1 MTSALT
7 QSPQLASPR
16 RTRYTRPMTNAAA
29 PSAPAS
35 ARAELAATLRLAAP
49 LVGANLLQMAVYAVD
64 VVFVARLGEVELA
77 AATLGVYLYSVI
89 LFAMSGLVGA
99 AAPIIAAE
107 LGRRA
112 HAVRE
117 VRRSFRMGA
126 WIAVLGSLPF
136 MVLLAHGECLLL
148 LAGQDPRVAVRADAF
163 LDILLWAM
171 IPALAGNVMR
181 ITASALGRAGWAMA
195 ITALGLVVSILAN
208 WLLVFGNLG
217 FPALGLEGSAIA
229 SLSTAIAMM
238 LAYAIVLVTDRR
250 LRRFRLFG
258 NWWRGEWAR
267 LRQIVV
273 LGVPIAATMTF
284 EGALFSAAGFLMG
297 RIGVTEVAAHAIALQ
312 IAAFLF
318 QVPFG
323 IAQAATIRVGLAYG
337 ARDRVWIGRAGWAA
351 LAVGTGFMGFT
362 ALLLWIAP
370 RAFLSVYIDAS
381 APANAAMV
389 ALALQYLAIAAIFQL
404 ADGAQAVAA
413 GVLRGVQDTRVPMVI
428 AFVGYWGIGFT
439 ASVALGLWTD
449 LAGVGVWIG
458 LALGLL
464 AVALLLVD
472 RWRRRERL
480 GLVRPV

>member
-1 MTSALT
+1 
-7 QSPQLASPR
+7 
-16 RTRYTRPMTNAAA
+16 MTNAAA

-77 AATLGVYLYSVI
+77 AATLGVYIYSVI

-107 LGRRA
+107 LGRSR

-136 MVLLAHGECLLL
+136 MALLAHGESLLL

-217 FPALGLEGSAIA
+217 LPALGLEGSAIA

-238 LAYAIVLVTDRR
+238 LAYAIVLVADRR

-337 ARDRVWIGRAGWAA
+337 ARDRMWIGRAGWAA

-381 APANAAMV
+381 APANASMV

-439 ASVALGLWTD
+439 ASVALGFWTD

-472 RWRRRERL
+472 RWRRRDRL

>member
-1 MTSALT
+1 MLGPPFASACRP
-7 QSPQLASPR
+7 S
-16 RTRYTRPMTNAAA
+16 TRPPMSDAAA
-29 PSAPAS
+29 PAAPPT

-64 VVFVARLGEVELA
+64 VVFVARLGTVELA
-77 AATLGVYLYSVI
+77 AATLGVYAYSVI

-99 AAPIIAAE
+99 VAPIIAAE
-107 LGRRA
+107 RGARA
-112 HAVRE
+112 HSVRE

-126 WIAVLGSLPF
+126 WIAVLGSVPF
-136 MVLLAHGECLLL
+136 MLLLAHGQALL
-148 LAGQDPRVAVRADAF
+148 LATGQNATVALRADAF
-163 LDILLWAM
+163 LDILLWAL

-181 ITASALGRAGWAMA
+181 ITASALGRPGWAMA
-195 ITALGLVVSILAN
+195 ITALGLAVSILAN
-208 WLLVFGNLG
+208 WLLVFGNAGL
-217 FPALGLEGSAIA
+217 PALGLEGSAIA
-229 SLSTAIAMM
+229 SLVTATAMM
-238 LAYAIVLVTDRR
+238 LAYAIVLVADRR

-258 NWWRGEWAR
+258 RWWRIEASR
-267 LRQIVV
+267 LKEIAV
-273 LGVPIAATMTF
+273 LGLPIAATMTF

-337 ARDRVWIGRAGWAA
+337 ARDRTWIARAGWSA
-351 LAVGTGFMGFT
+351 LIVGTGFMGFT
-362 ALLLWIAP
+362 AALLWAFP
-370 RAFLSVYIDAS
+370 RAFLSVYVDVD
-381 APANAAMV
+381 APANAAMI
-389 ALALQYLAIAAIFQL
+389 ALALHYLAIAALFQL

-428 AFVGYWGIGFT
+428 ALIGYWLVGFAT
-439 ASVALGLWTD
+439 SVILGFWTP
-449 LAGVGVWIG
+449 LAGIGVWIG

-464 AVALLLVD
+464 VVAVLLVH
-472 RWRRRERL
+472 RWHRREAL

>member
-1 MTSALT
+1 
-7 QSPQLASPR
+7 
-16 RTRYTRPMTNAAA
+16 MTNAAA
-29 PSAPAS
+29 PAAPAS
-35 ARAELAATLRLAAP
+35 ARAELAATLWLAAP

-64 VVFVARLGEVELA
+64 VVFVARLGAVELA
-77 AATLGVYLYSVI
+77 AATLGVYIYSVI

-107 LGRRA
+107 LGRRR

-126 WIAVLGSLPF
+126 WIAVLGSVPF
-136 MVLLAHGECLLL
+136 MALMAHGESLLL
-148 LAGQDPRVAVRADAF
+148 LAGQDPRVAVRTDAF

-171 IPALAGNVMR
+171 IPALAGTVMR

-217 FPALGLEGSAIA
+217 FPPLGLEGSAIA
-229 SLSTAIAMM
+229 SLSTATAMM
-238 LAYAIVLVTDRR
+238 LAYAVVLLADRR

-284 EGALFSAAGFLMG
+284 EGALFAAAGFLMG

-337 ARDRVWIGRAGWAA
+337 AGDRIWIGRAGWSA

-370 RAFLSVYIDAS
+370 RAFLSIYIDPQ
-381 APANAAMV
+381 APANASMV

-428 AFVGYWGIGFT
+428 ALIGYWGIGFT
-439 ASVALGLWTD
+439 ASVVLGFWTG

-472 RWRRRERL
+472 RWRRRDRL
-480 GLVRPV
+480 RLVRPV

>member
-1 MTSALT
+1 
-7 QSPQLASPR
+7 
-16 RTRYTRPMTNAAA
+16 MTNAAA
-29 PSAPAS
+29 PAAPVS

-49 LVGANLLQMAVYAVD
+49 LVGANLLQTAVYAVD
-64 VVFVARLGEVELA
+64 VVFVARLGAVELA
-77 AATLGVYLYSVI
+77 AATLGVYIYSVI

-107 LGRRA
+107 LGRRR

-136 MVLLAHGECLLL
+136 MALLAHGESLLL
-148 LAGQDPRVAVRADAF
+148 LAGQDPRVAVRTDAF
-163 LDILLWAM
+163 LDILLWSM
-171 IPALAGNVMR
+171 IPALTGTVMR

-217 FPALGLEGSAIA
+217 FPALGLEGSAMA

-238 LAYAIVLVTDRR
+238 LAYAIVLLADRR

-267 LRQIVV
+267 LRQIVI
-273 LGVPIAATMTF
+273 LGLPIAATMTF

-337 ARDRVWIGRAGWAA
+337 AGDRTWIARAGWSA
-351 LAVGTGFMGFT
+351 LVVGTGFMGFT

-370 RAFLSVYIDAS
+370 RAFISVYVEPQ

-428 AFVGYWGIGFT
+428 AFIGYWGVGFT
-439 ASVALGLWTD
+439 ASVVLGFWTG

-464 AVALLLVD
+464 VVALLLVD